1 MNTIPIL
8 SEIIADYPEFS
19 GIHPIADC
27 FPMKPDAEFWELV
40 ENIRKDGVV
49 DPILR
54 EKGTKLLIDGRNRL
68 LALSITNSLFRVA
81 DVEPGF
87 IIATVVAKNIHGKQH
102 DASQRGMIAQNLLPF
117 YQDEEKER
125 QKELAGT
132 RPNKKDLPQKV
143 AEGKNSD
150 ARAAAGKAANVNHTY
165 VDKASDIVLV
175 DKNLAADVLN
185 GKVKIGVAHAKI
197 KDQAKAIKAEV
208 KAIKAKA
215 KPITLSN
222 EKPQV
227 AIVTAKGVVKLIDA
241 PEKPVFNGTNDSV
254 SWANWTWNPVTGCE
268 HGCKFC
274 YARAI
279 ATSERM
285 KSVYPFEFEPA
296 FHEYRL
302 ACPANTK
309 PPKTDEERDKR
320 VFVCSMA
327 DLFGKWVP
335 DDWIQKV
342 FKACADS
349 PQWEYLFLTKWPKR
363 YSMLATL
370 PKAWF
375 GASVIKQ
382 GDVERIE
389 RDMTAFP
396 VHAGIVRWISLEP
409 MLEPIVFNDLSWCD
423 LVVIGSQTGTNQPDG
438 WVAPFAPNFE
448 WVADVVA
455 QCRAANVP
463 YYLKPNLAAEP
474 GMKLTQMEP
483 RRK

>member
-54 EKGTKLLIDGRNRL
+54 EKGTNLLIDGRNRL

-87 IIATVVAKNIHGKQH
+87 IMATVVAKNLHGKQH
-102 DASQRGMIAQNLLPF
+102 TASQRAMIAENLLPF
-117 YQDEEKER
+117 CRDEAKER
-125 QKELAGT
+125 QKGGQGGVL
-132 RPNKKDLPQKV
+132 LPQKV
-143 AEGKNSD
+143 AGAKNSD

-165 VDKASDIVLV
+165 VDKASDIALV
-175 DKNLAADVLN
+175 DKKLAADVLN
-185 GKVKIGVAHAKI
+185 GKVTIGVAHAQI
-197 KDQAKAIKAEV
+197 KEQAKVSKAEV

-227 AIVTAKGVVKLIDA
+227 GIVTAKGVVKLIDA

-309 PPKTDEERDKR
+309 PPKTNEERDKR

>member
-19 GIHPIADC
+19 G
-27 FPMKPDAEFWELV
+27 
-40 ENIRKDGVV
+40 VV
-49 DPILR
+49 DPLLR
-54 EKGTKLLIDGRNRL
+54 EKGTNLLIDGRNRL
-68 LALSITNSLFRVA
+68 LALSITNSLFRFA

-87 IIATVVAKNIHGKQH
+87 VIATVVAKNIHGKQH
-102 DASQRGMIAQNLLPF
+102 NASQRAMIADNLLPF
-117 YQDEEKER
+117 YRDEARGR
-125 QKELAGT
+125 QKDLAGT
-132 RPNKKDLPQKV
+132 RPNNTDLPQKV

-150 ARAAAGKAANVNHTY
+150 ARDAAGKAAGVSGSY
-165 VDKASDIVLV
+165 VDKASDIALV
-175 DKNLAADVLN
+175 DKKLAAEVLN
-185 GKVKIGVAHAKI
+185 GKVKIGVAHAQI
-197 KDQAKAIKAEV
+197 KDQAKAIKAEAKAV
-208 KAIKAKA
+208 KAEA
-215 KPITLSN
+215 KPLVLSN
-222 EKPQV
+222 QKPQV
-227 AIVTAKGVVKLIDA
+227 AIVTAKGVTKLIDA

-463 YYLKPNLAAEP
+463 YYLKPNLASEP

>member
-87 IIATVVAKNIHGKQH
+87 VIATVVAKNIHGKQH

-117 YQDEEKER
+117 YQDEAKER
-125 QKELAGT
+125 QRLSEGQGVKGMV
-132 RPNKKDLPQKV
+132 KLPQVK
-143 AEGKNSD
+143 
-150 ARAAAGKAANVNHTY
+150 ARDAAGKAAGVSGTY
-165 VDKASDIVLV
+165 VTKASDIVLV
-175 DKNLAADVLN
+175 DKQLAADVLN
-185 GKVKIGVAHAKI
+185 GKVKISVAHAQI

-208 KAIKAKA
+208 KA
-215 KPITLSN
+215 ITLSN

-396 VHAGIVRWISLEP
+396 VHAGIVRWISMEP

>member
-1 MNTIPIL
+1 
-8 SEIIADYPEFS
+8 
-19 GIHPIADC
+19 
-27 FPMKPDAEFWELV
+27 
-40 ENIRKDGVV
+40 
-49 DPILR
+49 
-54 EKGTKLLIDGRNRL
+54 
-68 LALSITNSLFRVA
+68 
-81 DVEPGF
+81 
-87 IIATVVAKNIHGKQH
+87 
-102 DASQRGMIAQNLLPF
+102 MIAEKLLPF
-117 YQDEEKER
+117 YRDQAKER
-125 QKELAGT
+125 QVQSGGDVRRKT
-132 RPNKKDLPQKV
+132 VPQKV
-143 AEGKNSD
+143 AEPKNSD

-165 VDKASDIVLV
+165 VDKAADIALV
-175 DKNLAADVLN
+175 DKKLADDVFN
-185 GKVKIGVAHAKI
+185 GKVAIGVAHAQI
-197 KDQAKAIKAEV
+197 KQQARTIKAE
-208 KAIKAKA
+208 A
-215 KPITLSN
+215 KPLVLSN

-227 AIVTAKGVVKLIDA
+227 EIVTAKGVVKLIDA
-241 PEKPVFNGTNDSV
+241 PNSPKFNETNDSV

-279 ATSERM
+279 ATSDRM
-285 KSVYPFEFEPA
+285 ASVYPFAFEPA

-302 ACPANTK
+302 TCPANTK
-309 PPKTDEERDKR
+309 LRESSDERDGR

-335 DDWIQKV
+335 NDWIEKV
-342 FKACADS
+342 FAACAAS

-375 GASVIKQ
+375 GASIIKQ

-396 VHAGIVRWISLEP
+396 VHDGIVRWISLEP
-409 MLEPIVFNDLSWCD
+409 MLEPIVFSDLSWCD

-438 WVAPFAPNFE
+438 WFGPFSPNFE

-463 YYLKPNLAAEP
+463 YYLKPNLAADP
-474 GMKLTQMEP
+474 GMKLTQMAP